1 MSSEIEGQLS
11 VTKLLVAVLQTL
23 GEVKIPEDIFL
34 SVDDSDK
41 EASLEYDN
49 EANVFILQLK
59 EKDHGHDHGHFHDG
73 HYHTH

>member
-59 EKDHGHDHGHFHDG
+59 EKEHGHDEGHFHDG